1 MGLRAPLSGQCRFPS
16 CFCMPLRIISKI
28 PYSLVGVVSTI
39 ALHLQIKYITF
50 VRKAFLESTVVE
62 S

>member
-1 MGLRAPLSGQCRFPS
+1 
-16 CFCMPLRIISKI
+16 MPLRIISKI